1 MKKIISTDKA
11 PAAIGPYSQAV
22 EVNGLVFT
30 SGVIPII
37 PETGELVEG
46 GIEKQAE
53 QAIGNLKALI
63 EASGAKIEDTIKTV
77 VFIKDMNDFAKVNE
91 IYSRF
96 FTGDCPSAY
105 FNIGKDRMREIVNEN
120 RNELVLVI
128 GRKNLIKRKK
138 MEEYLDRTM
147 VL

>member
-1 MKKIISTDKA
+1 MEYSIKPKRLGERRIIHYPQKRIIGLYVIEVKK
-11 PAAIGPYSQAV
+11 
-22 EVNGLVFT
+22 E
-30 SGVIPII
+30 IPVC
-37 PETGELVEG
+37 EKYNLT
-46 GIEKQAE
+46 IE
-53 QAIGNLKALI
+53 
-63 EASGAKIEDTIKTV
+63 EA
-77 VFIKDMNDFAKVNE
+77 
-91 IYSRF
+91 
-96 FTGDCPSAY
+96 SAY

>member
-1 MKKIISTDKA
+1 MSESTVIRRVSRIDWKINKAKEMIKVKK
-11 PAAIGPYSQAV
+11 
-22 EVNGLVFT
+22 E
-30 SGVIPII
+30 IPVC
-37 PETGELVEG
+37 EKYNLT
-46 GIEKQAE
+46 IE
-53 QAIGNLKALI
+53 
-63 EASGAKIEDTIKTV
+63 EA
-77 VFIKDMNDFAKVNE
+77 
-91 IYSRF
+91 
-96 FTGDCPSAY
+96 SAY

>member
-1 MKKIISTDKA
+1 MSESTVIRRVSRIDWKINKAKEMMEVKKD
-11 PAAIGPYSQAV
+11 
-22 EVNGLVFT
+22 
-30 SGVIPII
+30 IPVC
-37 PETGELVEG
+37 EKYNLT
-46 GIEKQAE
+46 IE
-53 QAIGNLKALI
+53 
-63 EASGAKIEDTIKTV
+63 EA
-77 VFIKDMNDFAKVNE
+77 
-91 IYSRF
+91 
-96 FTGDCPSAY
+96 SAY

>member
-1 MKKIISTDKA
+1 MSESTVIRRVSRIDWKINKAKEMIEVKK
-11 PAAIGPYSQAV
+11 
-22 EVNGLVFT
+22 E
-30 SGVIPII
+30 IPVC
-37 PETGELVEG
+37 EKYNLT
-46 GIEKQAE
+46 IE
-53 QAIGNLKALI
+53 
-63 EASGAKIEDTIKTV
+63 EA
-77 VFIKDMNDFAKVNE
+77 
-91 IYSRF
+91 
-96 FTGDCPSAY
+96 SAY

>member
-1 MKKIISTDKA
+1 MSESTVIRRVSRIDWKINKAKEMIEVKK
-11 PAAIGPYSQAV
+11 
-22 EVNGLVFT
+22 E
-30 SGVIPII
+30 IPLC
-37 PETGELVEG
+37 EKYNLT
-46 GIEKQAE
+46 IE
-53 QAIGNLKALI
+53 
-63 EASGAKIEDTIKTV
+63 EA
-77 VFIKDMNDFAKVNE
+77 
-91 IYSRF
+91 
-96 FTGDCPSAY
+96 SAY